1 MQTQLKGLPTLKEK
15 LIAERAVQR
24 EHVGTT
30 SSIKLLQA
38 DVSICIER
46 LRPPKAEGLADW
58 LDRATSQTPGCA
70 LSAAS
75 MMTSSLVS

>member
-1 MQTQLKGLPTLKEK
+1 MGKLRMQTQLKGLPTLKEK

-58 LDRATSQTPGCA
+58 LDRATS
-70 LSAAS
+70 
-75 MMTSSLVS
+75 